1 MNTFKCRLC
10 GSSNL
15 KSHLRLKNFP
25 KAAQHF
31 LDSIDDIDQDT
42 PIQLD
47 VSECLSCGLV
57 QLENDPVDYYK
68 DVITAASLN
77 DKSKEKLSEEW
88 MPIIKK
94 YNLTSTNAVEI
105 GSCRGDFL
113 EVLTSLGF
121 DVTGIENS
129 LESCEISTKR
139 GNKTISGYLDEVVKK
154 TKQTFSLVVCNN
166 FLEHQ
171 PRTSTFI
178 KGFKALLK
186 ENGILYISV
195 PNLKYL
201 MKKSCLYEFVADHLV
216 YFTDKTLKLALEMN
230 GLEVLEQY
238 EKNNGND
245 LVIIAKKRS
254 LVSLD
259 KCQEVVDDILISLKK
274 LVDSA
279 QDAGKTVS
287 VWSAGHRALALM
299 AMAEFDY
306 IDNVVDSAN
315 FKQGKLTPILH
326 KKIIS
331 PDEFASK
338 PSDIIIL
345 MLPGAFSSQVKE
357 FLEKNNVKTEVYLFN
372 DEPLKI

>member
-1 MNTFKCRLC
+1 
-10 GSSNL
+10 
-15 KSHLRLKNFP
+15 
-25 KAAQHF
+25 
-31 LDSIDDIDQDT
+31 
-42 PIQLD
+42 
-47 VSECLSCGLV
+47 
-57 QLENDPVDYYK
+57 
-68 DVITAASLN
+68 
-77 DKSKEKLSEEW
+77 
-88 MPIIKK
+88 
-94 YNLTSTNAVEI
+94 
-105 GSCRGDFL
+105 
-113 EVLTSLGF
+113 
-121 DVTGIENS
+121 
-129 LESCEISTKR
+129 
-139 GNKTISGYLDEVVKK
+139 
-154 TKQTFSLVVCNN
+154 
-166 FLEHQ
+166 
-171 PRTSTFI
+171 
-178 KGFKALLK
+178 
-186 ENGILYISV
+186 
-195 PNLKYL
+195 

-326 KKIIS
+326 KK
-331 PDEFASK
+331 
-338 PSDIIIL
+338 
-345 MLPGAFSSQVKE
+345 
-357 FLEKNNVKTEVYLFN
+357 LFRRMN
-372 DEPLKI
+372 LHPNLLI

>member
-1 MNTFKCRLC
+1 MNIFKCRLC
-10 GSSNL
+10 GNSNL
-15 KSHLRLKNFP
+15 KSHLKLKNFP
-25 KAAQHF
+25 KAAQFF
-31 LDSIDDIDQDT
+31 LDSIDDIDHDT

-47 VSECLSCGLV
+47 VSECLSCGLI
-57 QLENDPVDYYK
+57 QLENDPVGYYK
-68 DVITAASLN
+68 DVITAASLSE
-77 DKSKEKLSEEW
+77 KSKNKLSEEW

-94 YNLTSTNAVEI
+94 YSLANSNAVEV

-121 DVTGIENS
+121 NATGIENS
-129 LESCEISTKR
+129 FESCEISTR
-139 GNKTISGYLDEVVKK
+139 NGNKTIPGYLDEVVKK

-171 PRTSTFI
+171 PRTSSFI
-178 KGFKALLK
+178 NGLKALLK
-186 ENGILYISV
+186 KDGILYISV
-195 PNLKYL
+195 PNLEYL

-216 YFTDKTLKLALEMN
+216 YFTNKTLKLALELN

-274 LVDSA
+274 LVNSA
-279 QDAGKTVS
+279 QDKGKTVS

-306 IDNVVDSAN
+306 IENVVDSAN

-331 PDEFASK
+331 PDEFTSK

-345 MLPGAFSSQVKE
+345 MLPGTYSNQVKE
-357 FLEKNNVKTEVYLFN
+357 FLEKNNVQSEVYLFN

>member
-1 MNTFKCRLC
+1 MNIFKCRLC

-15 KSHLRLKNFP
+15 KSHLKLKNFP

-178 KGFKALLK
+178 KGFKSSIK
-186 ENGILYISV
+186 RKWHSLYF
-195 PNLKYL
+195 
-201 MKKSCLYEFVADHLV
+201 C
-216 YFTDKTLKLALEMN
+216 
-230 GLEVLEQY
+230 
-238 EKNNGND
+238 
-245 LVIIAKKRS
+245 
-254 LVSLD
+254 
-259 KCQEVVDDILISLKK
+259 
-274 LVDSA
+274 
-279 QDAGKTVS
+279 
-287 VWSAGHRALALM
+287 
-299 AMAEFDY
+299 
-306 IDNVVDSAN
+306 
-315 FKQGKLTPILH
+315 
-326 KKIIS
+326 
-331 PDEFASK
+331 SK
-338 PSDIIIL
+338 
-345 MLPGAFSSQVKE
+345 SQV
-357 FLEKNNVKTEVYLFN
+357 FDEKIMLIRVCC
-372 DEPLKI
+372 